1 MTYREKLQLFND
13 LTAAMDRRDWA
24 EALQLAEA
32 LYAAQPSDRRMYEA
46 ILAAL
51 IDGQGGPARAAQI
64 AADYAAHFGRASV
77 WGPMDGVAQFYL
89 GRVALLADDG
99 AAAEQHLQAALADE
113 SMPEWYRGAACSI
126 YATLCRQLG
135 RIEQAVELFRRSSDY
150 KDLAHGKAAEY
161 SNYLFNLHY
170 LAKPPEF
177 MYEAA
182 IGYGK
187 LFAAIKPY
195 GYDRA
200 KLKARWQ
207 KRGKLRLG
215 YISPDLHFHVV
226 AFFSYAFF
234 HSYDHELFEVYCY
247 TDCLEDGA
255 SREFAAIT
263 DKWRN
268 VRGLPPDEVARIVH
282 ADEIDIL
289 IDLAGHTAN
298 NFLPV
303 LACKPAPVQV
313 SGIGYFGTTGLPAV
327 DYFLAD
333 HYTDPE
339 DVPEPNDKWFVEKLL
354 RLPQS
359 HFCFM
364 WHDAPDYPGPAP
376 CRRNGYIT
384 FGSFNNFA
392 KVSDAVLQVWSEIMR
407 QVPDSRL
414 YLKAA
419 VFNKPYTAEAAKKRI
434 AAAGID
440 LARVILGE
448 QEPKYLRH
456 YHEMD
461 IALDTFPYPGGG
473 TTCDALYM
481 GVPVV
486 TLVGERHGARFGGS
500 LLTNVGHEELC
511 AADVAEYIRIAVE
524 LAHDTERLC
533 RYHDT
538 LRWDMQR
545 SPVMQS
551 ADYMAAVEQAYMRIW
566 LDYVEA
572 DMPEAARAMDIAEK
586 CLRLQSCSQTDDWN
600 QVRQLA
606 LEIIAGTADKRNL
619 AMAYAAGAMAQ
630 YERSRNTRHDWG
642 RTSWWLQQALAYD
655 TEHRAELYRMLAEAR
670 MSLGNFVGCRDAAR
684 QGLQELGT
692 VAESSAPSDFRM
704 DLLAKLAHGESGMGE
719 NEAGAADYMRA
730 SQAAEHLP
738 DRCHMYSSALLTMH
752 HYYGDT
758 TEDIRA
764 LNAAHMGYND
774 LLRDA
779 EILPELSPIELSQRL
794 AARPDHR
801 LRIGYLSPDFR
812 NQVMFYFYY
821 QLLVG
826 HTTDAFEIYAY
837 ALNSRQDGFT
847 ELVRGAVNHYVDC
860 SGRRDDYAGLARRI
874 RDDGID
880 VLVDLAGHVAGGGLP
895 VLAYRPAPVQLAGI
909 GYIHPTGL
917 RGVDG
922 FITDSYAD
930 PPEDEADTWAGLH
943 ERPVRLTSQFCY
955 TGRSDVPEPVGAP
968 CRAKGY
974 VTFGVF
980 NRYSKITD
988 KMIGLWRE
996 IMQAVPGSRL
1006 LLKNPQANT
1015 PQGCLA
1021 EYERLAA
1028 LGLDMSRVEI
1038 EGTTANYMERYLD
1051 VDIALDT
1058 YPYVGGGTTCDAL
1071 YMGVPVVS
1079 LYGRRHGDRLGLSIL
1094 MNAGVGELAVA
1105 TPTEYVAR
1113 AVALARDADLLDV
1126 LHRNLRSMMMGAPLM
1141 NTKQYVAELEEQYI
1155 YLWQRM
1161 VVRGENGK
1169 G

>member
-1 MTYREKLQLFND
+1 MTYREKLQLFNE
-13 LTAAMDRRDWA
+13 LTTAMDQRRWP
-24 EALQLAEA
+24 EAIELAER
-32 LYAAQPSDRRMYEA
+32 LYAARPMDRRMYEA
-46 ILAAL
+46 IMAAF
-51 IDGQGGPARAAQI
+51 IDGGGEPVRAAQI
-64 AADYAAHFGRASV
+64 AADYTEHFGGVAG
-77 WGPMDGVAQFYL
+77 WGQLDGVAHFYL
-89 GRVALLADDG
+89 GRMALLADDG
-99 AAAEQHLQAALADE
+99 TAAERHLQAALADE
-113 SMPEWYRGAACSI
+113 SMPEWYRGAVSSI

-135 RIEQAVELFRRSSDY
+135 RIEQAVELFRKSSDY

-234 HSYDHELFEVYCY
+234 HSYDHEQFEVYCY
-247 TDCLEDGA
+247 TDCVEDGA

-268 VRGLPPDEVARIVH
+268 VRGLPPAEVAKIVH
-282 ADEIDIL
+282 DDEIDIL

-298 NFLPV
+298 NFLPA
-303 LACKPAPVQV
+303 LAYKPAPIQV
-313 SGIGYFGTTGLPAV
+313 SGIGYFGTTGLPTV

-333 HYTDPE
+333 PYTDPE
-339 DVPEPNDKWFVEKLL
+339 NVPEPNDRWFVEKLL

-376 CRRNGYIT
+376 FLRNGYVT

-392 KVSDAVLQVWSEIMR
+392 KVSDEVLCVWSEILR
-407 QVPDSRL
+407 EVTDSRL

-419 VFNKPYTAEAAKKRI
+419 VFNKPYTAEAAKKRL

-440 LARVILGE
+440 LKRVIMGQ

-486 TLVGERHGARFGGS
+486 TLVGERHGARFGYS
-500 LLTNVGHEELC
+500 LLANVGHEELC

-524 LAHDTERLC
+524 LAHDGDRLC
-533 RYHDT
+533 RYHGT
-538 LRWDMQR
+538 LRWEMQA

-551 ADYMAAVEQAYMRIW
+551 DDYMAAVEQAYMRIW

-572 DMPEAARAMDIAEK
+572 DTPNAARAMDIADK
-586 CLRLQSCSQTDDWN
+586 CLSLQSLSQSQDW
-600 QVRQLA
+600 QQLRHLA
-606 LEIIAGTADKRNL
+606 LEITASTTDRRNL
-619 AMAYAAGAMAQ
+619 TTAYFAGAMAQ
-630 YERSRNTRHDWG
+630 YEHSRQQRQDWG
-642 RTSWWLQQALAYD
+642 RTSWWLEQALTYD
-655 TEHRAELYRMLAEAR
+655 EVHRAELYRMLAEAR
-670 MSLGNFVGCRDAAR
+670 MRLGDFVGCRAAAQR
-684 QGLQELGT
+684 GMQELGGT
-692 VAESSAPSDFRM
+692 AEPAAPNDFRM
-704 DLLAKLAHGESGMGE
+704 DMLSKLAHGENGLGDSIK
-719 NEAGAADYMRA
+719 GAEDYLRA
-730 SQAAEHLP
+730 SRAAEHLP

-752 HYYGDT
+752 HYAGD
-758 TEDIRA
+758 DVAGIRA
-764 LNAAHMGYND
+764 LNEAHVGFNK
-774 LLRDA
+774 LLGD
-779 EILPELSPIELSQRL
+779 IKPLPELSPTELADRL
-794 AARPDHR
+794 ADRPGHH

-826 HTTDAFEIYAY
+826 HTAGAFEVYAY

-847 ELVRGAVNHYVDC
+847 QLVREAVDHLVDC
-860 SGRRDDYAGLARRI
+860 SATRDDYEAVARRI
-874 RDDGID
+874 RADGID

-895 VLAYRPAPVQLAGI
+895 VLAYRPAPVQLSGI

-917 RGVDG
+917 RSVDG

-930 PPEDEADTWAGLH
+930 PPENEAETWAGLH

-955 TGRSDVPEPVGAP
+955 TGRSDVPGPAGAP
-968 CRAKGY
+968 CRTKDY

-988 KMIGLWRE
+988 KMIRLWRE
-996 IMQAVPGSRL
+996 IMQAVPDSRL

-1021 EYERLAA
+1021 EYERLEH
-1028 LGLDMSRVEI
+1028 LGIDMNRVEI
-1038 EGTTANYMERYLD
+1038 EGTTINYMARYLD

-1094 MNAGVGELAVA
+1094 ANAGVGELAVA
-1105 TPTEYVAR
+1105 TSAEYVAR

-1126 LHRNLRSMMMGAPLM
+1126 LHRNLRSMMLGSPLM
-1141 NTKQYVAELEEQYI
+1141 NTKKYVAELEEQYI

-1161 VVRGENGK
+1161 IVRGENDEG
-1169 G
+1169 